1 MAKKGRR
8 RDCPRKGGL
17 QQAQH
22 NAKKGGRPSNKSN
35 GINKKKKNNFGS
47 GKKKYTDDKETGSML
62 PLGYDPL
69 QRILMVGEGN
79 FSFSRALVRLFEG
92 NGFSLLA
99 SCFDSEEILHKKYQ
113 DAKMI
118 VDEIRSAGA
127 FVKFGVDAKDLMGG
141 TGLAKKKRKEGL
153 SYEDL
158 FDRIVFNFPHCGL
171 GIKDQDKNVL
181 ANQQL
186 LEGFFRSAV
195 ELLRPEG
202 EIHVTLKSGK
212 PYDMWNIVGSAHRAS
227 AKKLV
232 HSTIVSFKPE
242 SFPGYSHRRTIG
254 FKEGL
259 DKAENEEIE
268 SRSRTYIFV
277 LDK

>member
-1 MAKKGRR
+1 MSKA
-8 RDCPRKGGL
+8 L
-17 QQAQH
+17 QGSNLLSRNREINLEAADYTLGADSKFQAYHLVKNQ
-22 NAKKGGRPSNKSN
+22 AEPSVQSLK
-35 GINKKKKNNFGS
+35 
-47 GKKKYTDDKETGSML
+47 L
-62 PLGYDPL
+62 C
-69 QRILMVGEGN
+69 
-79 FSFSRALVRLFEG
+79 SF
-92 NGFSLLA
+92 
-99 SCFDSEEILHKKYQ
+99 Q
-113 DAKMI
+113 
-118 VDEIRSAGA
+118 
-127 FVKFGVDAKDLMGG
+127 
-141 TGLAKKKRKEGL
+141 
-153 SYEDL
+153 
-158 FDRIVFNFPHCGL
+158 
-171 GIKDQDKNVL
+171 DQDKNVL

-227 AKKLV
+227 AKTLI

-259 DKAENEEIE
+259 DKSQNEEIE
-268 SRSRTYIFV
+268 SRSRTYIFK